1 MLIEYAGDVL
11 PSLATAVGGQIFAP
25 YFAGF
30 LPLLLKKTVS
40 KPIFQYLVLICHFI
54 NLVAAVVH
62 KQRLNNQ
69 ILHLFRFLLIHSVR
83 KTVLLGFTTDL
94 YPNLFLRLQ
103 IDPVFVDAGYNTYSY
118 NICSYIWEPKAGVEL

>member
-1 MLIEYAGDVL
+1 MW
-11 PSLATAVGGQIFAP
+11 T
-25 YFAGF
+25 
-30 LPLLLKKTVS
+30 
-40 KPIFQYLVLICHFI
+40 
-54 NLVAAVVH
+54 AVVH

-69 ILHLFRFLLIHSVR
+69 ILHLFRFLLIYSVR
-83 KTVLLGFTTDL
+83 KTVLLCFTADL